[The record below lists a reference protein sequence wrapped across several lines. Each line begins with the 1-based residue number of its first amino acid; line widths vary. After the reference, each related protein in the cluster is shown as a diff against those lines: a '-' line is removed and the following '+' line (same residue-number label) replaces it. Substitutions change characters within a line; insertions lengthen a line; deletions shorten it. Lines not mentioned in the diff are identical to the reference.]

1 MASWIT
7 VLIFIA
13 LFFLMIYLVAIR
25 PMRQREKQH
34 DEMVEVLRKGD
45 VVITAGGIYG
55 TIERIEVDS
64 MILKVESGALIKV
77 TKGGVVKKVGDITPE
92 DYRKIIG

>member
-1 MASWIT
+1 MQAWLT
-7 VLIFIA
+7 VAIFIA

-25 PMRQREKQH
+25 PMRRREKEH
-34 DEMVEVLRKGD
+34 DEMVDVLQRGD

-55 TIERIEVDS
+55 TIERIDADS
-64 MILKVESGALIKV
+64 VILKIESGALMKV
-77 TKGGVVKKVGDITPE
+77 TKGGVIKKVGDVTPE